1 MQKTG
6 QEAERDRDLFHLTGK
21 QSKKQ
26 PWGKQTSLKKKKKK
40 QKQKKNKKKT
50 TEIRG
55 IRY

>member
-40 QKQKKNKKKT
+40 TETKKKT
-50 TEIRG
+50 KKKQQK
-55 IRY
+55 